1 MRVFKKPN
9 VISRTNKKSPFT
21 HIRLFI
27 ATVFPKNLYVPVCPF
42 LLLYIQRSVSIL
54 RIDGETVIR
63 DIAQQI
69 LVEPESIGELIQLI
83 LTTAFKAGTHIIPIS
98 QMRKL
103 SPVSKLC
110 VSQGGAGL

>member
-1 MRVFKKPN
+1 MSYPGQTRKV
-9 VISRTNKKSPFT
+9 
-21 HIRLFI
+21 
-27 ATVFPKNLYVPVCPF
+27 
-42 LLLYIQRSVSIL
+42 LLLISDSFYSYGVSEEFIRPRVPLSTTLESVVYIQRSVSIL

-83 LTTAFKAGTHIIPIS
+83 LTTAFKAGTHMIPIS